1 MSAEYEFPKLF
12 TQMARDY
19 QGGSMDPIYFAVL
32 RMIDEDLIGVDEP
45 EKDVAAERRNILRKK

>member
-45 EKDVAAERRNILRKK
+45 ERCSC